1 MDVLR
6 SLKGM
11 LKPIHLFRTYIYVGV
26 LILFS
31 SLRPNVAYAT
41 HILGGELS
49 WQCQGNG
56 SYVFDL
62 ILYRDCNGF
71 DVTVGPENISVWN
84 HPSVNQITVN
94 FISRIDMSP
103 YCQQVNNGPEPF
115 NCGTGS
121 FSGNGTGAVERV
133 LYRSNPI
140 FLPGNPG
147 VNGWVFTYSSFFRSS
162 SITNLQSPG
171 TTGIT
176 VVAKMFNTGANG
188 TCNDSSPRFYE
199 PPYVVACAGVPY
211 SFNPNVFDPD
221 LDSLVFAFGQPLDQI
236 ITSYNP
242 PNDPANINFV
252 NGFSVNSPTPSPAI
266 SAGST
271 PAALNASNGTLT
283 FNSTMAGNYV
293 IMLKVLAYRDGVL
306 ISENQ
311 IELQVAV
318 ENCLIQNN
326 PPIVT
331 PPFNGNTSFETTVM
345 AGDLV
350 TFNLAAQDNGL
361 LQNFL
366 PQSTFIYAS
375 GAQFASN
382 ITDANSGC
390 ANPPCAALSSNI
402 PVSGS
407 PSANVN
413 FSWQTACNHLIGA
426 SGQTQNNASYN
437 FVFRVQDDLCQI
449 PAVQYV
455 TVVVNVVNS
464 ALPAAPEITCIDV
477 LPNGDVTLTWTPS
490 SGPIGAFDGY
500 EIHHTQNGL
509 VASINDISTTSYT
522 HVGANADQGV
532 QSYYILAIGGCGG
545 LFFNSSDTVSTVFL
559 EVNNPGNGFAF
570 LNWND
575 IGNPAIWGP
584 YAYVE
589 MEYPAGVWTVVDS
602 VSISTSQLLHEITI
616 CDAFLNFRV
625 VLMNNNCVSHS
636 NIDGD
641 VFEDMTPPPIPII
654 QSVSIDT
661 ITGNIVITWGV
672 SPSPDTYGYII
683 YDQDGNGFYADL
695 DTIWGRFN
703 NTYEITGANLS
714 AALSFT
720 VAAFDSCFTDQ
731 IPVTYQTSGK
741 ANVHTTMY
749 ANGIVDVCAE
759 TLNLS
764 WSAYVGW
771 PQGVQLYRV
780 FVKPEN
786 ENWYLAGTS
795 TNPNAQIGIAPDIL
809 YQVVIQAVSENGFNS
824 FSQILSIIYELPGSP
839 DIHYLATATVEDDEV
854 HILYYSSFL
863 PGQGK
868 VILQKWNNIQ
878 QSYEDLEERI
888 VASPFELFI
897 DQNNK
902 ANERSERYRLMAI
915 DSCNNPTL
923 PTNIGKT
930 IFLTTNTD
938 QARLSVTLQWSS
950 YEQFSA
956 PIVGYRI
963 FRSIN
968 GIMDNDPIAVV
979 PGNTRNYYDN
989 LEEFGHTTGEYC
1001 YFVEAIEG
1009 FNMYSFNETS
1019 KSNASCALLE
1029 PLIYI
1034 PNTIIINGINELFL
1048 PVLNFYDFN
1057 TYELTIFD
1065 RWGQVMFRTNNPD
1078 EGWNGKHSISQNIME
1093 GTYVYVL
1100 RIRDGQDNEITT
1112 RGHVNVLVGAK

>member
-1 MDVLR
+1 M
-6 SLKGM
+6 S
-11 LKPIHLFRTYIYVGV
+11 RTPHISWAV
-26 LILFS
+26 S
-31 SLRPNVAYAT
+31 SHGNVKA
-41 HILGGELS
+41 
-49 WQCQGNG
+49 NG

-522 HVGANADQGV
+522 HVGAN
-532 QSYYILAIGGCGG
+532 CRPR
-545 LFFNSSDTVSTVFL
+545 SS
-559 EVNNPGNGFAF
+559 
-570 LNWND
+570 
-575 IGNPAIWGP
+575 I
-584 YAYVE
+584 
-589 MEYPAGVWTVVDS
+589 
-602 VSISTSQLLHEITI
+602 LLHFSDWWLRWLIFQFI
-616 CDAFLNFRV
+616 R
-625 VLMNNNCVSHS
+625 H
-636 NIDGD
+636 
-641 VFEDMTPPPIPII
+641 
-654 QSVSIDT
+654 
-661 ITGNIVITWGV
+661 
-672 SPSPDTYGYII
+672 
-683 YDQDGNGFYADL
+683 GFY
-695 DTIWGRFN
+695 
-703 NTYEITGANLS
+703 
-714 AALSFT
+714 
-720 VAAFDSCFTDQ
+720 
-731 IPVTYQTSGK
+731 
-741 ANVHTTMY
+741 
-749 ANGIVDVCAE
+749 GI
-759 TLNLS
+759 S
-764 WSAYVGW
+764 
-771 PQGVQLYRV
+771 
-780 FVKPEN
+780 
-786 ENWYLAGTS
+786 
-795 TNPNAQIGIAPDIL
+795 
-809 YQVVIQAVSENGFNS
+809 
-824 FSQILSIIYELPGSP
+824 
-839 DIHYLATATVEDDEV
+839 
-854 HILYYSSFL
+854 
-863 PGQGK
+863 
-868 VILQKWNNIQ
+868 
-878 QSYEDLEERI
+878 
-888 VASPFELFI
+888 
-897 DQNNK
+897 
-902 ANERSERYRLMAI
+902 RS
-915 DSCNNPTL
+915 
-923 PTNIGKT
+923 
-930 IFLTTNTD
+930 
-938 QARLSVTLQWSS
+938 
-950 YEQFSA
+950 
-956 PIVGYRI
+956 
-963 FRSIN
+963 
-968 GIMDNDPIAVV
+968 
-979 PGNTRNYYDN
+979 
-989 LEEFGHTTGEYC
+989 
-1001 YFVEAIEG
+1001 
-1009 FNMYSFNETS
+1009 
-1019 KSNASCALLE
+1019 
-1029 PLIYI
+1029 
-1034 PNTIIINGINELFL
+1034 
-1048 PVLNFYDFN
+1048 
-1057 TYELTIFD
+1057 
-1065 RWGQVMFRTNNPD
+1065 
-1078 EGWNGKHSISQNIME
+1078 
-1093 GTYVYVL
+1093 
-1100 RIRDGQDNEITT
+1100 
-1112 RGHVNVLVGAK
+1112 